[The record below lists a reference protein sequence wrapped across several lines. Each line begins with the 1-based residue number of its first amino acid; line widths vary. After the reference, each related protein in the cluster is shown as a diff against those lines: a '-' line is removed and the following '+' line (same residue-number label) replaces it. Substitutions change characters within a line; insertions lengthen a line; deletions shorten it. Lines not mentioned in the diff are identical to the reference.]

1 MVLYGKAKAK
11 VQSWHKV
18 EIVPKDIRGITM
30 GNIMNITV
38 AECCLFKII
47 MQDVKAGTL
56 PGYSMYLLIPVV
68 SIMEA
73 LLAPLVAWLGYKTRR
88 TTILRWSLGI
98 MIISSLWV
106 FLPSPPRIQET
117 EFCNSTIINQDIEF
131 THLSLRTTFRL
142 VITVGMAICFA
153 LARVASWSHVVAY
166 MDDIAPDRMSV
177 HVGILICAR
186 IIVLLF
192 NNLLVQGLDRTIL
205 ITLGMLT
212 IFTLLNTLR
221 LFFGLPKVTQDTG
234 DLKLIPM
241 NDRGYF
247 RSLKRVLFNFV
258 AMSQMI
264 SMGLVAAALWGFG
277 YYEHEIIKTNFNIM
291 PIIGNNINDSTKF
304 LINVVFIFAVVYM
317 GVKQSA
323 PIRPK
328 FDMTKA
334 LSISFKMTFFVIIL
348 YILIV
353 AAPPCSKGHVAGLE
367 NGQDYAS
374 PQCSLP
380 CGCVPR
386 FKEFSPVCVVDTM
399 TTYVSPCEAGC
410 TEQQS
415 INNLRVYTNC
425 SCASTGHAIPG
436 ACSDY
441 NCQIGFN
448 YHGALFSMIL
458 TVSLVAFQA
467 HSMSILKSVDPR
479 DKSIAIGLMWSV
491 IAVMTFV
498 VGNNIFYAIDLNT
511 CSWYTG
517 QRCQLHSD
525 WFPYAVGITCVN
537 FTLTALIING
547 AACRYLR
554 TKRKDDVTDE
564 PNACTSTRI

>member
-1 MVLYGKAKAK
+1 MGLYGKAKAK
-11 VQSWHKV
+11 VQSWHKM
-18 EIVPKDIRGITM
+18 EIVPKDIRGVTM
-30 GNIMNITV
+30 GNMINITI
-38 AECCLFKII
+38 AETCLYKII

-68 SIMEA
+68 SLMEA
-73 LLAPLVAWLGYKTRR
+73 LLAPLVAWLGYRTRR
-88 TTILRWSLGI
+88 TTILMWSLGI
-98 MIISSLWV
+98 MIITSLWL
-106 FLPSPPRIQET
+106 FLPSPPQIQET

-153 LARVASWSHVVAY
+153 LTRVALWSHVVAY
-166 MDDIAPDRMSV
+166 TDDIAPDRMSV
-177 HVGILICAR
+177 HVGILICSR
-186 IIVLLF
+186 IIVLIF
-192 NNLLVQGLDRTIL
+192 NNLLAQGLDKTIL
-205 ITLGMLT
+205 ITLGMITVFT
-212 IFTLLNTLR
+212 IVNTLR
-221 LFFGLPKVTQDTG
+221 LYFGLPKVTQDTG
-234 DLKLIPM
+234 DLKVIPM

-247 RSLKRVLFNFV
+247 RSLKRVLVNFV

-277 YYEHEIIKTNFNIM
+277 YNEYEIIKTNFNIM
-291 PIIGNNINDSTKF
+291 PIIGNNENYVTKF
-304 LINVVFIFAVVYM
+304 TRYIVFIFAVVYM

-334 LSISFKMTFFVIIL
+334 LAVSFKMTLFAIIL
-348 YILIV
+348 YAFIIV
-353 AAPPCSKGHVAGLE
+353 APPCSKGHVAGLE
-367 NGQDYAS
+367 KGQDYAN
-374 PQCSLP
+374 PQCSLS

-386 FKEFSPVCVVDTM
+386 YKEFSPVCVVDTM

-410 TEQQS
+410 TELQS
-415 INNLRVYTNC
+415 INNLQVYTNC
-425 SCASTGHAIPG
+425 SCASTGHATPG

-448 YHGALFSMIL
+448 LHGALFSLIL

-467 HSMSILKSVDPR
+467 HSMSILRSVDPR
-479 DKSIAIGLMWSV
+479 DKSIAMGLMWSV
-491 IAVMTFV
+491 IAIMTFV
-498 VGNNIFYAIDLNT
+498 VGNNVFYAIDLHT

-525 WFPYAVGITCVN
+525 WFPYAVGIACTI
-537 FTLTALIING
+537 FTFTALIING
-547 AACRYLR
+547 TVRRYLYLR
-554 TKRKDDVTDE
+554 TKRAYDVTDE
-564 PNACTSTRI
+564 PNA